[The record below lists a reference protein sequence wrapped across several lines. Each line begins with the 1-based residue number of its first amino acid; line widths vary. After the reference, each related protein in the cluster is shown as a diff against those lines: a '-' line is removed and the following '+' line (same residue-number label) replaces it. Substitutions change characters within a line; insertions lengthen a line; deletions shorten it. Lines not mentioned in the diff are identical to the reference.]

1 MSKYSVK
8 NLINTELTSRS
19 KEVRLKAIE
28 ISKANGGYHYG
39 GSFSSAEI
47 LLTIYDKLITDEDR
61 FILSKGHACL
71 ALYCMLYEKKILSKN
86 LREKCSSIS
95 ILFSYFS
102 GMTSS

>member
-61 FILSKGHACL
+61 FILSKGHTKSCWKS
-71 ALYCMLYEKKILSKN
+71 MS
-86 LREKCSSIS
+86 
-95 ILFSYFS
+95 FT
-102 GMTSS
+102 TSRPVDTIKQI